1 MWRKEVD
8 PSGRMRSHAEYRN
21 LAGSKR
27 NGVKLHKHRAR
38 ISVPSTMFSALVFS
52 KSSPM
57 DSRSVRGKTREKWKE
72 QRSRDMNPAANNV
85 ASTGV
90 RA

>member
-1 MWRKEVD
+1 MGRKEVD
-8 PSGRMRSHAEYRN
+8 PSGRIRSHTEYRH
-21 LAGSKR
+21 LAESKR

-38 ISVPSTMFSALVFS
+38 ISAPSAMFSALVFS

-57 DSRSVRGKTREKWKE
+57 DSRSMRGKTNEKWKE
-72 QRSRDMNPAANNV
+72 QRSQDTNPVPNNI

-90 RA
+90 QA